1 MQTGYPTLKK
11 LPFLLPIFFI
21 IRGRGKKKRSKTFNF
36 LKRLSRYEDVLTFF
50 LERDSSFFTNNAAE
64 REIRN
69 VKIKSKIQGVFRSDL
84 GSKIYCR
91 VRG

>member
-1 MQTGYPTLKK
+1 MEHLKN
-11 LPFLLPIFFI
+11 LFI
-21 IRGRGKKKRSKTFNF
+21 DDREV
-36 LKRLSRYEDVLTFF
+36 YD
-50 LERDSSFFTNNAAE
+50 AE

-69 VKIKSKIQGVFRSDL
+69 VKIKSKVQGAFRSDL